1 MNLEKVKQDLARFE
15 NDEDYYGDTS
25 YVSNSMLGRLKK
37 SPRHLAHYLKYGS
50 GTSQALEFGRAFHL
64 CILEPEKF
72 SKEVVLY
79 QGRRAGND
87 WKDFKSE
94 KKNFL
99 ILNQTEFD
107 SLRYMRDSI
116 ISNEIARELIEN
128 CKKEVPMVWEDSDT
142 GVLCKGKADGV
153 ADDYLLDLK
162 TTREPNLSNFKRS
175 ALKYGYDRQSAFYL
189 DGFKKKEFW
198 FVCIEKDAPNN
209 LVIASVSNE
218 FINRGRED
226 YKELLS
232 QYKKNFLDNS
242 STSARSSYELGEL

>member
-1 MNLEKVKQDLARFE
+1 
-15 NDEDYYGDTS
+15 
-25 YVSNSMLGRLKK
+25 
-37 SPRHLAHYLKYGS
+37 
-50 GTSQALEFGRAFHL
+50 
-64 CILEPEKF
+64 
-72 SKEVVLY
+72 
-79 QGRRAGND
+79 
-87 WKDFKSE
+87 
-94 KKNFL
+94 
-99 ILNQTEFD
+99 
-107 SLRYMRDSI
+107 MRDSI